1 MRIAIIE
8 DDEITRLE
16 LSKLLHTQGYET
28 VLLTDFENLTEE
40 LILTYPMK
48 MDMKYAK
55 RSSRLCPYQLFL

>member
-16 LSKLLHTQGYET
+16 LAKLLNGQGYET

-40 LILTYPMK
+40 LKQLTCPVRT
-48 MDMKYAK
+48 DMRCAEK
-55 RSSRLCPYQLFL
+55 